1 VINKNLNLNY
11 FIFRRFCEG
20 RCGQTP
26 RKWQESIRRLF
37 ILINPPQLCEE
48 TFVIPPCFDGL
59 TYIDGNAWS
68 GAKTPVTFTMNTT
81 WLQPEQQVAARG
93 STNKSHLYSMCLRP
107 LALLLLLTAF
117 ASPAD
122 AQRRKRPQ
130 NDRQTPKTVSESIRS
145 AEEKEAARTLEL
157 QTGWDGA
164 KEAHFTKQDRA
175 TRRRMKRT
183 AKKVTTISKWPF
195 RPLVETNL
203 R

>member
-1 VINKNLNLNY
+1 MATHGPEPK
-11 FIFRRFCEG
+11 RR
-20 RCGQTP
+20 
-26 RKWQESIRRLF
+26 
-37 ILINPPQLCEE
+37 
-48 TFVIPPCFDGL
+48 
-59 TYIDGNAWS
+59 A
-68 GAKTPVTFTMNTT
+68 TFTMTTT
-81 WLQPEQQVAARG
+81 WLRPDQEITARG
-93 STNKSHLYSMCLRP
+93 SPKKLHLYSMRLRP

-164 KEAHFTKQDRA
+164 KDAHFTKQDRA

-183 AKKVTTISKWPF
+183 AKKSQRYRSGRSVPWWKRIVGT
-195 RPLVETNL
+195 RNRL